1 MHTLYK
7 KIIFISCSKIFTKSY
22 EVKILRHKNCNKNEK
37 KRHVLLLPHMRIAAL
52 LMPDASVCFC
62 VQAGRTARS
71 ESSARTPANAHA
83 RNWNSAFQVVGDV
96 TVNNI
101 YLSII
106 SSISRSDILKKSI
119 VCVYRKKFSS
129 RLFPPKNPHSD
140 ISNQNHAAMLAS
152 HILEKYG

>member
-1 MHTLYK
+1 MTQNYVYKLYCKNYAYRFMFISYICKKNINCMHTLYK

-37 KRHVLLLPHMRIAAL
+37 KRHVLLLPHMPIAAL

-83 RNWNSAFQVVGDV
+83 RNWNSAFQVGV
-96 TVNNI
+96 TWPSTT
-101 YLSII
+101 YI
-106 SSISRSDILKKSI
+106 SL
-119 VCVYRKKFSS
+119 
-129 RLFPPKNPHSD
+129 
-140 ISNQNHAAMLAS
+140 
-152 HILEKYG
+152 